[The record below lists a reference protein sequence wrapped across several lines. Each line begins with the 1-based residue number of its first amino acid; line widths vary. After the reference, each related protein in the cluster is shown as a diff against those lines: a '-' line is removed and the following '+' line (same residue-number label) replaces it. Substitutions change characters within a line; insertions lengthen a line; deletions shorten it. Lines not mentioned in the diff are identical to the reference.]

1 MNSQPLR
8 TRLAALIYLVCGVVS
23 VVMGAI
29 YLFRGTF
36 MPYHSVAISRSW
48 EELPEAEQVLF
59 NALLDVAGAA
69 WATVGLLTIVL
80 TAIPFRNRDT
90 WARWTLPIAN
100 TLMYVPILLATLAVL
115 EHTPASPPWYGNA
128 LALSMLA
135 LAVALD
141 QPWRAGDEGNDK

>member
-1 MNSQPLR
+1 MSNQPPR
-8 TRLAALIYLVCGVVS
+8 VRLASLIYFATGLVS

-29 YLFRGTF
+29 YLFRSTF

-48 EELPEAEQVLF
+48 EELPEAEQILF

-80 TAIPFRNRDT
+80 TAIPFRKRET

-100 TLMYVPILLATLAVL
+100 TLMYVPILLATLSVL
-115 EHTPASPPWYGNA
+115 EETPASPPWWGNA

-135 LAVALD
+135 LAALLD
-141 QPWRAGDEGNDK
+141 QPWRADPEKS